1 MKNITNTPSNLAV
14 LSRYII
20 TPDIL
25 NQEAGSGGEIGI
37 RHCEK
42 MHETLLTKEEMLKA
56 IDMGNFY
63 RVPMDKR
70 DLNYDK
76 YFIEGDSKLYSVQG
90 YSSSNTKHL
99 NVDEVIEKLL
109 ELDYIKEEL
118 STWKI

>member
-37 RHCEK
+37 RHGEK
-42 MHETLLTKEEMLKA
+42 MHETLLTKEEMSKA

-76 YFIEGDSKLYSVQG
+76 YFIEGDSKLYNVQEFN
-90 YSSSNTKHL
+90 SSNTKRL

-118 STWKI
+118 ST